1 MVGAMKLTAIR
12 QIFSKQLAEATTH
25 GWEADDI
32 SGFLYR
38 IWIRDPLNGV
48 NDVVNST
55 LSLIVKNV
63 RSVCMLCVQPSLFSL
78 F

>member
-12 QIFSKQLAEATTH
+12 QIFNKQLAEAATV
-25 GWEADDI
+25 WEADDI

-55 LSLIVKNV
+55 LNLIVKNV
-63 RSVCMLCVQPSLFSL
+63 RSVCMLCVQPLLFSL